1 MKKCVLGDFEQLWFL
16 TQMNP
21 WPPLATIL
29 ANFTS
34 RWGDRDP
41 YSTLLKGRQQTLCLE
56 DSNEQINLPSVRP
69 VVVVDLLH

>member
-21 WPPLATIL
+21 WPLLAAIL

-34 RWGDRDP
+34 RWGDGDP
-41 YSTLLKGRQQTLCLE
+41 YSTLLKGRQ
-56 DSNEQINLPSVRP
+56 
-69 VVVVDLLH
+69 